1 MDHSQAVEVLK
12 DLLERKEARLSSWLL
27 PNKSIAQESDI
38 LAIKKEISALTYFLS
53 VLDRTEAGKMFKVLN
68 EKEFITEM
76 GRANALQTYLRNE

>member
-1 MDHSQAVEVLK
+1 MNHSQAVEALK
-12 DLLERKEARLSSWLL
+12 KLSSKIL
-27 PNKSIAQESDI
+27 NSNISDDV
-38 LAIKKEISALTYFLS
+38 LYANAIFYALS